1 MVNLNDMVLF
11 AKVAELKGISPAAR
25 VLNIPKSR
33 VSRRVAALEEDL
45 GTRLLERTTRA
56 VQLTEMGEIF
66 FRYCERVVEES
77 ENAVESMHQI
87 MEAPRGLLRVS
98 VSFAVGQ
105 YLIAPHLAEFLKL
118 YSDITV
124 QMDLNNRRVDLITEG
139 YDLAF
144 RVGALDDSSLMSK
157 KVGSAKAVL
166 CASPDYIAEFGNP
179 TSLEHLQ
186 DHKKIVM
193 SNSNN
198 VSEWLLE
205 STAGKL
211 EAINV
216 EAHVGINDFT
226 ALRTLIENSAGIAL
240 IPEYVV
246 KDAIQNSRLQRILPE
261 WQSPQINYYML
272 YPSRK
277 GLTKKASA
285 WIDFFTE
292 KLNTL

>member
-56 VQLTEMGEIF
+56 VQLTEMGETF

-77 ENAVESMHQI
+77 ENAVESMHQM
-87 MEAPRGLLRVS
+87 METPRGFLRVS

-118 YSDITV
+118 YPDITV
-124 QMDLNNRRVDLITEG
+124 QMDMNNRRVDLITEG
-139 YDLAF
+139 YDLAV
-144 RVGALDDSSLMSK
+144 RVGTLDDSSLMSK
-157 KVGSAKAVL
+157 RIGNARAIL
-166 CASPDYIAEFGNP
+166 CASPDYVTEFGNP
-179 TSLEHLQ
+179 SSLEQLQ

-205 STAGKL
+205 NTAGKL
-211 EAINV
+211 GAINV

-226 ALRTLIENSAGIAL
+226 ALRTLIESSAGIAL